1 MNVKDFN
8 NVCLFFSF
16 LQVDPELEKKLKG
29 NKITL
34 ESEYEVWYVNILC
47 L

>member
-1 MNVKDFN
+1 MNVKEFSN
-8 NVCLFFSF
+8 IWFFSPF
-16 LQVDPELEKKLKG
+16 QQVDPELEKKLKG

-34 ESEYEVWYVNILC
+34 ESEYEVWYVSILC